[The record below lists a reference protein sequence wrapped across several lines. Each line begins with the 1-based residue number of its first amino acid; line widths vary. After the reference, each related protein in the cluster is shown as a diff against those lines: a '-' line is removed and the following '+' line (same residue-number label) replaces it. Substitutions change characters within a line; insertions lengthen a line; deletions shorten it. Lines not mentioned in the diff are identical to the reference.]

1 MLQQELER
9 DDGCIRDALIYGSWE
24 SSMFCAFRA
33 SLFKSG
39 NHWNGRMGNNLS
51 KATAASLVLIL
62 LVLQSRLH
70 DYECKSTKPV
80 ASKISDGGWSVVC
93 DLVCDLPG
101 VRGTGLTAAEGTEK
115 LVMPFKCFL
124 TCQMQ
129 GTAYSLLLLPSSET
143 CNSRSACHPLCAVLL
158 PEPGWTLRSVSYI
171 ILVEKKNE
179 NVHFETELI
188 NFLV

>member
-1 MLQQELER
+1 MLDVAPRVRE
-9 DDGCIRDALIYGSWE
+9 DDGCVRDALIYGPWE

-39 NHWNGRMGNNLS
+39 NHWKGRMGNNLS

-62 LVLQSRLH
+62 PVLHSSLH
-70 DYECKSTKPV
+70 DYECKSAKPV
-80 ASKISDGGWSVVC
+80 ASGISDRGWSVVC
-93 DLVCDLPG
+93 NLSVCDLPG

-115 LVMPFKCFL
+115 LVMPFKCPL

-143 CNSRSACHPLCAVLL
+143 RNTRSSCHPLCAVSL
-158 PEPGWTLRSVSYI
+158 PEPGWTLRSVSHI
-171 ILVEKKNE
+171 ILVEMKMKMCA
-179 NVHFETELI
+179 LR
-188 NFLV
+188 